1 MEFILGWFHLLILVE
16 GLSYLS
22 FFLNMAKPKT
32 LGKAQT
38 LLVTLNLC
46 NFQEGRN
53 VTFSSSPSGC
63 VKTLHRKR
71 NLFIGNIFFDQLKY
85 LPYCFLTFQTQNLP
99 TCVMLISNHVLRLCY
114 IYLFY
119 NVSRM
124 NKGERGLQRT
134 QWYFTLQVHLRQQ
147 AGLSRLVLNATFSP
161 GIECHK
167 WFLRR
172 LCPFNLVI
180 PLLNKA
186 VSFLPPHFWL
196 LHHHSLL
203 STHENLY
210 LDYIFQNIYLR
221 VSFTDCFAALQMAQH
236 FVDERA

>member
-1 MEFILGWFHLLILVE
+1 ME

-38 LLVTLNLC
+38 LLMTLNLC

-53 VTFSSSPSGC
+53 VTFSSSPSRY
-63 VKTLHRKR
+63 VKTLHMKR

-85 LPYCFLTFQTQNLP
+85 SPYCFLTFQTQNLP
-99 TCVMLISNHVLRLCY
+99 TCVMLTSNHVLRLCY

-124 NKGERGLQRT
+124 NKGERGLQRA
-134 QWYFTLQVHLRQQ
+134 QGYFTLQVHLRQK

-161 GIECHK
+161 SKMIECHK
-167 WFLRR
+167 WSLRR
-172 LCPFNLVI
+172 LCPFSQVI
-180 PLLNKA
+180 P
-186 VSFLPPHFWL
+186 
-196 LHHHSLL
+196 
-203 STHENLY
+203 Y
-210 LDYIFQNIYLR
+210 
-221 VSFTDCFAALQMAQH
+221 
-236 FVDERA
+236 